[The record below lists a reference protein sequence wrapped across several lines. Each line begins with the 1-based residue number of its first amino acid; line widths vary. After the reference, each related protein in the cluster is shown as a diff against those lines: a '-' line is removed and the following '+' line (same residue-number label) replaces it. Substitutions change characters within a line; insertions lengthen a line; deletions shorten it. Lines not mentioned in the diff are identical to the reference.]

1 MTFSELPGEPV
12 KAQSASQEQINKAAQ
27 EVKEVAVFAV
37 PLFHKGDQVQFVY
50 LPVRPKTGPVDE
62 SKMMKYVPAKLQAYA
77 TKTQDKMTTAW
88 TAWGQREKGFRRKMH
103 DLGQRQVENVSAGTR
118 LASGIDKKTRHIVVF
133 HPSALSEE
141 TAHSQIAAIAEKQGK
156 GHWWKM
162 TAAVVALP
170 FAFAADTF
178 VVIGIPPV
186 LTGYAGYEAWHH
198 YKGATGA
205 KTLKQLTGQPGSG
218 HTAGSAA
225 PSASTAPASATPV
238 PPSAATMPPGSK
250 EMGYPEEAGK
260 PYTGFTPVLFP
271 EVYTHGQSSTATG
284 VPGAAMS
291 SGAAPA
297 ESAADAA
304 VAQSV
309 GLEFAVLPAL
319 DPFLTR
325 VAERPDDM
333 LSEEDIAELCVL
345 INSTELEKPLQELRR
360 RELRRQNKP
369 VATQAATTSVTQAGT
384 AQSTHAPMGAAAAPQ
399 VGVPSPNPGM
409 QAAAPGQSFYPPIGG
424 VAPQAGMYSAN
435 PGMQVPAPGN
445 SSNPSGHTIA

>member
-1 MTFSELPGEPV
+1 MTFSEMPGEPV
-12 KAQSASQEQINKAAQ
+12 KAPSQQQINQAAQ

-37 PLFHKGDQVQFVY
+37 PLFHKGDQVQFAY
-50 LPVRPKTGPVDE
+50 LPVRPKTGPAE
-62 SKMMKYVPAKLQAYA
+62 ENKLNKYVPAKLQAYA
-77 TKTQDKMTTAW
+77 AKTQDKMTTAW

-118 LASGIDKKTRHIVVF
+118 LATGIDQKTRHIVVF

-141 TAHSQIAAIAEKQGK
+141 TAYQQIAAIAEKQGK

-205 KTLKQLTGQPGSG
+205 KTLKQLTGSG

-225 PSASTAPASATPV
+225 HTASTAPA
-238 PPSAATMPPGSK
+238 AATMPPGSNQ
-250 EMGYPEEAGK
+250 MGYPEEAGK

-271 EVYTHGQSSTATG
+271 EAYKQGHSSTATG
-284 VPGAAMS
+284 ASAMGPAAGSQATSATGVPGFATS
-291 SGAAPA
+291 SGAVPA

-319 DPFLTR
+319 DPFLPR
-325 VAERPDDM
+325 VAERPDGM
-333 LSEEDIAELCVL
+333 LSEEDIAELCML
-345 INSTELEKPLQELRR
+345 INSPELEKPLQELRR
-360 RELRRQNKP
+360 RELRRQGKP
-369 VATQAATTSVTQAGT
+369 VPTQTATTST
-384 AQSTHAPMGAAAAPQ
+384 AARDRKS
-399 VGVPSPNPGM
+399 VV
-409 QAAAPGQSFYPPIGG
+409 
-424 VAPQAGMYSAN
+424 
-435 PGMQVPAPGN
+435 
-445 SSNPSGHTIA
+445 